1 MNYHMLIVSPPLYN
15 ENRQK
20 VMKKIYDLNNN
31 VKLSYNKFVWW
42 ISNFN
47 CLRHFDLAFL
57 FQIFAAQQ
65 LTE

>member
-1 MNYHMLIVSPPLYN
+1 
-15 ENRQK
+15 
-20 VMKKIYDLNNN
+20 MKKIYDLNNN